1 MACLQPRRRQRRQ
14 HKHKTALAAFSK
26 QQPQETRTI
35 KIEGR
40 LRRSTYANS
49 QTETMNFMTLKAI
62 LPSLKSPC
70 LLRALERRPEYK
82 LEGKTSSLRVVLSA
96 VRVVLSGR
104 LPTAFSQGPDDDGIV
119 GIMVHIV
126 AYLIT
131 RLVMKKKRTGTG
143 RGGGG
148 RRRCGGRR
156 RG

>member
-70 LLRALERRPEYK
+70 LLRALEPRPEYK
-82 LEGKTSSLRVVLSA
+82 LEGKTTSSLRVVLSA
-96 VRVVLSGR
+96 VRVVLSEH
-104 LPTAFSQGPDDDGIV
+104 LTTAFSQGPSLMTMGMV
-119 GIMVHIV
+119 GIMVNIV
-126 AYLIT
+126 ACLMT
-131 RLVMKKKRTGTG
+131 RLVMKKERTGTG

-148 RRRCGGRR
+148 RRR
-156 RG
+156 